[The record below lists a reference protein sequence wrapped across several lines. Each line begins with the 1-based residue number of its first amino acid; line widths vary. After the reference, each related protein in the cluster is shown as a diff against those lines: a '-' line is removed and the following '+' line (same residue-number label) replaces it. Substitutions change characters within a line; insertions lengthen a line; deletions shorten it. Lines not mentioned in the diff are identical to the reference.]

1 MNEPTRGGA
10 DASVQKSDA
19 TPALLGV
26 ACGLGAALCWAL
38 GFVATRHGLK
48 VGFTPADL
56 LMHRFLWSGLAFLP
70 LVLRA
75 GLGNLCGIGWG
86 RGMVLM
92 VLGGP
97 VMSIISYTGF
107 LYVPLGHGSVI
118 QPSSATL
125 GGLFLAAAL
134 LKERVSLSRV
144 AGAVVIVGGLAVIG
158 GESIGHIGLSGVQGD
173 LIFVLT
179 GFMFAGF
186 GTLLRYW
193 RVSAFSAAAII
204 NVLSLSL
211 LPVYAATGG
220 LGRVAAIGLRENAL
234 QALGQGILAG
244 PAAMYLFVFS
254 IQNSRRRS
262 RRGFSRDRAG
272 ADPAR
277 RLAAARRDPD
287 RAAGGRTGH
296 GAVRVLPG
304 AAAALAVCAP
314 RDIPTVIATAEN
326 IRSPDGAQRNPGI
339 ATRVRRPRISLRSI
353 RATILSVIAS
363 ASEAIQR
370 SASFRG
376 AR

>member
-1 MNEPTRGGA
+1 MNQPSRGA
-10 DASVQKSDA
+10 DALAQKSDA
-19 TPALLGV
+19 APALRGV
-26 ACGLGAALCWAL
+26 ACGLGAALFWAL

-70 LVLRA
+70 LVVRA

-134 LKERVSLSRV
+134 LKERVSLSRF

-193 RVSAFSAAAII
+193 RVSALSAAAII

-220 LGRVAAIGLRENAL
+220 LGRVAAIGLGENAL

-244 PAAMYLFVFS
+244 PGAMYLFVFS
-254 IQNSRRRS
+254 IQTL
-262 RRGFSRDRAG
+262 GVA
-272 ADPAR
+272 
-277 RLAAARRDPD
+277 
-287 RAAGGRTGH
+287 RAAVFPAIVPPLTLLAGWLLLGETPTALQGV
-296 GAVRVLPG
+296 GLAMVLSG
-304 AAAALAVCAP
+304 FYL
-314 RDIPTVIATAEN
+314 
-326 IRSPDGAQRNPGI
+326 AQR
-339 ATRVRRPRISLRSI
+339 
-353 RATILSVIAS
+353 
-363 ASEAIQR
+363 QR
-370 SASFRG
+370 
-376 AR
+376 

>member
-10 DASVQKSDA
+10 DALVQKSDA

-70 LVLRA
+70 LVVRA

-254 IQNSRRRS
+254 IQTL
-262 RRGFSRDRAG
+262 GVA
-272 ADPAR
+272 
-277 RLAAARRDPD
+277 
-287 RAAGGRTGH
+287 RAAVFPAIVPTLTLLAGWLLLGETPTALQ
-296 GAVRVLPG
+296 AVGLATVLSG
-304 AAAALAVCAP
+304 FYL
-314 RDIPTVIATAEN
+314 
-326 IRSPDGAQRNPGI
+326 AQR
-339 ATRVRRPRISLRSI
+339 
-353 RATILSVIAS
+353 
-363 ASEAIQR
+363 QR
-370 SASFRG
+370 
-376 AR
+376 